1 MAQIILL
8 HEMCNQIILDI
19 DNGLIDIESFKSET
33 LFINIYF
40 CFYFIKFLSPYY
52 NWEERIIKT
61 LKKNIRRKWSK
72 SLPNIDFFIKQIEQR
87 RDEVD
92 PFDYYY
98 KSEDYFVKLMYLKPI
113 SDILFPPI
121 KKKKKRKKKK
131 NFKKVLIR

>member
-8 HEMCNQIILDI
+8 HEMCNQMILDI

-113 SDILFPPI
+113 SDISFPPI

>member
-8 HEMCNQIILDI
+8 HEMCNQMILDI

-33 LFINIYF
+33 LFMNIYF

>member
-1 MAQIILL
+1 MAQILL
-8 HEMCNQIILDI
+8 HEMCDQMVLDI

-40 CFYFIKFLSPYY
+40 CFYFIKFLSLYY
-52 NWEERIIKT
+52 NWGERLIKI

-72 SLPNIDFFIKQIEQR
+72 SLPNIDFFIKEMEQR
-87 RDEVD
+87 RGDVD

-98 KSEDYFVKLMYLKPI
+98 KSEDYFEKLIYLKPI
-113 SDILFPPI
+113 SNILFPPLK
-121 KKKKKRKKKK
+121 KKKKKRNK

>member
-8 HEMCNQIILDI
+8 HEMCNQMILDI